1 MEKLKDQELTL
12 LAEMVHRMIAC
23 ASHNQANKFGGK

>member
-12 LAEMVHRMIAC
+12 LAKMVRRMIAC
-23 ASHNQANKFGGK
+23 ASRNQAKKFGGK